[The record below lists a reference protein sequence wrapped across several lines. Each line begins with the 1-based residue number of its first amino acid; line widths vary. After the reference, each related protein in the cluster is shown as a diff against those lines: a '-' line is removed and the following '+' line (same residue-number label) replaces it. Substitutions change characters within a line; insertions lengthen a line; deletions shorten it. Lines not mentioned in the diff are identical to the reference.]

1 MDYIAASFRHRSA
14 CSRTIK
20 TNCSNAGDRHFFRC
34 NANCVAT
41 RCDSSFQ
48 FSFTSLPSSSSLRTV
63 TRGKKETPSP
73 EITHCLIASMLQ
85 NSKFESLAFVSDVL
99 LYSRH
104 AALRNRDN
112 VTQHADPIS
121 ERNLYSHVHGRL
133 RCRNSAPQRQPY
145 RRCPQLDFVCGY
157 SRRIPFT
164 GWAMLY
170 PLLIALLC
178 LGIQLRFSRRKA
190 TSLDI

>member
-112 VTQHADPIS
+112 VTQHADPNFRTQPLFS
-121 ERNLYSHVHGRL
+121 RTWAAALPEFGSSKAAVSALSSAGFRL
-133 RCRNSAPQRQPY
+133 RLQPSY
-145 RRCPQLDFVCGY
+145 FRSPAGPCSTRC
-157 SRRIPFT
+157 
-164 GWAMLY
+164 
-170 PLLIALLC
+170 
-178 LGIQLRFSRRKA
+178 
-190 TSLDI
+190 